1 MIHRI
6 KESPLITLVMGGV
19 EEDVTIRTPP
29 RIAPEP
35 PTEEEIRNKF
45 KDWSDTQTL
54 ESLKSIRDTDSPVY
68 RANCSGCGTRY
79 NGSDGFCSKCGE
91 RRVTGDPENDF
102 LCYEGKPERFRRDW
116 PRKLTCKAVV
126 GTDWDYDQVT
136 RNDDLVMYC
145 VSFNDENGHVKL
157 GGLVV
162 FFKRKSA
169 SQRYLTTAYGKPY
182 NSRQISLGYLFNN
195 RYDYL
200 IGAMKLLGF
209 DESEL
214 F

>member
-6 KESPLITLVMGGV
+6 KEGPFLTLVMGGV
-19 EEDVTIRTPP
+19 EEYPHIRTPP
-29 RIAPEP
+29 RIALEDIA
-35 PTEEEIRNKF
+35 EGEI
-45 KDWSDTQTL
+45 DTQTL
-54 ESLKSIRDTDSPVY
+54 ESFKAQRVRQPARILMDDGAEPNREIEFRKYAGNNKS
-68 RANCSGCGTRY
+68 
-79 NGSDGFCSKCGE
+79 
-91 RRVTGDPENDF
+91 
-102 LCYEGKPERFRRDW
+102 FRTNW
-116 PRKLTCKAVV
+116 PRKLTYKIPGAYS
-126 GTDWDYDQVT
+126 WDYDQVT

-195 RYDYL
+195 RDDYL